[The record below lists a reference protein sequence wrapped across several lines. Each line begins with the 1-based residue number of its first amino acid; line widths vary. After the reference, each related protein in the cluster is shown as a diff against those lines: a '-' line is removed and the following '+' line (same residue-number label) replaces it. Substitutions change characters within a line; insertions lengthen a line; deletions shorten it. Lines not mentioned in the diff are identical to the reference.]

1 MHRVVDMA
9 LAALLDVSALFA
21 MGVLNGEN
29 TADGNAILIGGAS
42 SVVAEGICAGHG
54 KSVTFRG
61 FLRYGLP
68 IATLQLAV
76 SALYALVLFLL
87 MH

>member
-1 MHRVVDMA
+1 VHRVVDMA
-9 LAALLDVSALFA
+9 LAALLGVSALFA

-29 TADGNAILIGGAS
+29 TADGNAILIGAS

-61 FLRYGLP
+61 FLCYGLP